1 MDDEQGLREQVVA
14 LRRAG
19 MSRRQIRDELK
30 IWNNDKL
37 NRLLK
42 GEPPPEWT
50 KRPRAKD
57 ELRAKAREMR
67 IEGRTYDEIEEALGV
82 ARSSVS
88 LWVRDLPRPPRRKP
102 SGDRQAYME
111 RVCWGPRRELRDQER
126 RDAKSL
132 AADEIGQLT
141 ERELFIIGVALYWSE
156 GAKDKEYSLR
166 ECVTLVNS
174 DPGLINVYLAWLDLL
189 AVDRAQLRFRV
200 QIHESADV
208 EAAEGFWAQLVG
220 VSVDSLQRSTLK
232 KHNPR
237 TVRRNIGADYKGCL
251 VIKVLGGADLYRR
264 IEGWWSGLVVEVE
277 RRNPYAREASRPV

>member
-1 MDDEQGLREQVVA
+1 MDDEQGLRVQVVA

-88 LWVRDLPRPPRRKP
+88 LWVRDLARPPHRKP

-132 AADEIGQLT
+132 AADEIGRLT

-156 GAKDKEYSLR
+156 GAKDKEYSRR

-174 DPGLINVYLAWLDLL
+174 DPGLITVYLAWLDLL
-189 AVDRAQLRFRV
+189 AVDRSQLRFRV

-220 VSVDSLQRSTLK
+220 VSVDCLQRTTLK

-264 IEGWWSGLVVEVE
+264 IEGWWSGLVVEVG
-277 RRNPYAREASRPV
+277 RRNPYSRGASRPV